1 MKKAD
6 LEPLGLE
13 KEKVLEAKGVL
24 QRNTLGLGNRP
35 ALIIVDVVN
44 GFTDSSCPL
53 GSNAD
58 SVVAANATLM
68 KAFHHRELPVFLTT
82 VVFRDEQQARVF
94 RDRLPSLELLTPDSH
109 WVAFDERL
117 PLIDSDIFIEKIHAS
132 SFHGTDL
139 QEQLAKVSADS
150 LVVTGLTTSGCV
162 RATAV
167 DGLQN
172 GYRVVIPKEAV
183 GDRDLDAHNANL
195 YDLNAKYADVMSLED
210 AISQLP

>member
-24 QRNTLGLGNRP
+24 QRNALGLGNRP

-82 VVFRDEQQARVF
+82 VIFRDEQQARVF
-94 RDRLPSLELLTPDSH
+94 RDRLPSLELLTPDSY
-109 WVAFDERL
+109 WVAFD
-117 PLIDSDIFIEKIHAS
+117 
-132 SFHGTDL
+132 
-139 QEQLAKVSADS
+139 
-150 LVVTGLTTSGCV
+150 
-162 RATAV
+162 
-167 DGLQN
+167 
-172 GYRVVIPKEAV
+172 
-183 GDRDLDAHNANL
+183 
-195 YDLNAKYADVMSLED
+195 
-210 AISQLP
+210 

>member
-82 VVFRDEQQARVF
+82 VIFRDEQQARVF

-117 PLIDSDIFIEKIHAS
+117 PLIDSDISIEKIHAS

-139 QEQLAKVSADS
+139 QELLVKVSADS